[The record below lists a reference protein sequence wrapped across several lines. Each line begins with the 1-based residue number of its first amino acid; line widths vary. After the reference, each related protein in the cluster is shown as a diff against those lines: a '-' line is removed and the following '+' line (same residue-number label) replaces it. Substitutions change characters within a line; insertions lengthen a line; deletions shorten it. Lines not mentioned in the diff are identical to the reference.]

1 MRKIE
6 AVIFDWAGTTVD
18 YGSLAPVQAFVE
30 AFERFGIT
38 PTNAEVRK
46 PMGIA
51 KLDHVRQMLK
61 MERIGSEWQR
71 IYGRPFTEDDVKA
84 IYELSETLIL
94 DILKD
99 HSDPKPYVLQTV
111 SILREKGIKIGS
123 TTGYNDAM
131 MEIVKKAA
139 SEKGYSPDA
148 CFTPDSTNKIG
159 RPYPY
164 LIFQNMMAMKI
175 KSVESV
181 IKVGDTAADIAE
193 GRNAGVITV
202 GIIEGSSVLGYS
214 EAEYHALSQEEKA
227 QAKLKAAEIYK
238 ACGADYVL
246 ANLSGLPDLI
256 DAIEQQQ
263 QLETAV

>member
-1 MRKIE
+1 MSKME

-18 YGSLAPVQAFVE
+18 YGSFAPVQAFIA

-38 PTNAEVRK
+38 PTSEEVRK

-51 KLDHVRQMLK
+51 KIDHVREMLN
-61 MERIGSEWQR
+61 MERISQAWKNIHGKD
-71 IYGRPFTEDDVKA
+71 FTEDDVRA

-99 HSDPKPYVLQTV
+99 FSAPKPYVLDA
-111 SILREKGIKIGS
+111 IAALREKGIKIGS
-123 TTGYNDAM
+123 TTGYNDEM

-139 SEKGYSPDA
+139 AEQGYVPDA

-164 LIFQNMMAMKI
+164 LIFKNMMELHV
-175 KSVESV
+175 KSVGAV
-181 IKVGDTAADIAE
+181 VKVGDTVADIVE
-193 GRNAGVITV
+193 GNNAGVITV

-214 EAEYHALSQEEKA
+214 EEEYNGLSEEAKTRAKEKA
-227 QAKLKAAEIYK
+227 TQVYQD
-238 ACGADYVL
+238 CGADYIL
-246 ANLSGLPDLI
+246 NNMGGLPDLI
-256 DAIEQQQ
+256 TALEQQ
-263 QLETAV
+263 

>member
-18 YGSLAPVQAFVE
+18 YGSFAPVQAFIS
-30 AFERFGIT
+30 AFEKFGIT
-38 PTNAEVRK
+38 PTNDKVRK

-51 KLDHVRQMLK
+51 KINHVREMLK
-61 MERIGSEWQR
+61 MERISNEWKN
-71 IYGRPFTEDDVKA
+71 IHGRKFTEDDVKE

-99 HSDPKPYVLQTV
+99 FSEPKPYVLDA
-111 SILREKGIKIGS
+111 IAKLREKGIKIGS
-123 TTGYNDAM
+123 TTGYNDEM

-139 SEKGYSPDA
+139 SEKGYTPDA

-164 LIFQNMMAMKI
+164 LIYMNMMELKV
-175 KSVESV
+175 KSVDNV
-181 IKVGDTAADIAE
+181 IKVGDTVADIIE
-193 GRNAGVITV
+193 GNNAGVTTV

-214 EAEYHALSQEEKA
+214 EAEYNALTDEEKA
-227 QAKLKAAEIYK
+227 KAKEKARETYRG
-238 ACGADYVL
+238 CGADYIINNMSEL
-246 ANLSGLPDLI
+246 ADLI
-256 DAIEQQQ
+256 NL
-263 QLETAV
+263 LEK